1 MAVGRRCCMPVAKRG
16 VQAGQGF
23 ESILAK
29 FFRKAGWHVR
39 RPTSARDPGPDL
51 VLDAKGKRYVVQMKV
66 SSEGRRDRLIPLLS
80 QAILQARELAQQFP
94 EPAVPIAVVAARHIP
109 LSVGEQIQQFGRRY
123 APEVGVGIIDAEGFR
138 SFAGAGL
145 EGLDAT
151 PHSRVVRHIAS
162 AKHLPDLFSDLN
174 QWMLKIL
181 LGQHLPESLLSIP
194 RERIRNTSQLAD
206 VARVSM
212 MSASRLVNQLIN
224 EGYIDEHEDHLHV
237 VRADDLLDRWLSAN
251 RPRSRDV
258 PAHWIIKKDERQFLA
273 SVGQYAAESRIDPK
287 PKSRVQNRLV
297 KVQPRCC
304 IGLFAAADALGLGFV
319 RGVPPYLYLE
329 GLDPNLLQRLGLS
342 IEDSGRRPMSISASH
357 PIKSRSFARP

>member
-1 MAVGRRCCMPVAKRG
+1 M
-16 VQAGQGF
+16 
-23 ESILAK
+23 
-29 FFRKAGWHVR
+29 
-39 RPTSARDPGPDL
+39 DL
-51 VLDAKGKRYVVQMKV
+51 VFDAKDQKYIVELKV

-80 QAILQARELAQQFP
+80 QAILQARELAQQFQ

-109 LSVGEQIQQFGRRY
+109 LSVAEQIQQFARRY
-123 APEVGVGIIDAEGFR
+123 APEVGVGVIDAEGFR

-145 EGLDAT
+145 EGLDAK
-151 PHSRVVRHIAS
+151 PHSRVVRRIAS
-162 AKHLPDLFSDLN
+162 AKRLPDLFSDLN

-273 SVGQYAAESRIDPK
+273 SVGQYAAESRTDHK
-287 PKSRVQNRLV
+287 PKSRVRNRLV
-297 KVQPRCC
+297 KAQPRCC

-342 IEDSGRRPMSISASH
+342 IEDSGRRPDVYIRVPSNKESIFRAAVIRDGLPVSDVLQVWLDTSTH
-357 PIKSRSFARP
+357 PARGREQSDEIRRRIIRPLFVRER